1 LGCAVQV
8 KINKRAAEI
17 ISTIKAP
24 KKRRLKRTKKRVL
37 ED

>member
-24 KKRRLKRTKKRVL
+24 KK
-37 ED
+37 ES